1 VPDGIDVQGR
11 RIPRGTYT
19 PIIRL
24 ISHPG
29 GAARWPAGRQFGGL
43 AGPAPAGRQ
52 GQILVPTSRY
62 YYTSYVTDLHDLSA
76 LDQAAAIR
84 AGGVSP
90 VELVTHYLERID
102 SMGGALG
109 AFVTLTPEFALAQAA
124 SAAERVRSGAD
135 DLPPLLGVPTAIKD
149 LTDTAGVRTTYGS
162 RLLAGHVPGADA
174 HSAALLRAAG
184 TISVGKT
191 NTPEFGL
198 SSYTD
203 NDVAGP
209 ARSPWDPSCN
219 AGGSSGG
226 SAAAVAAGLVPFAHG
241 SDGGGSLRIPASVC
255 GLIGL
260 KPARGRISSG
270 PAGAD
275 APGLSIQGPLART
288 VADAAGMLDAMAVPM
303 PGDPYWAPPLPP
315 GETFLAYASRAP
327 GRLRIG
333 RYTATASGTTPDRA
347 CVSAWEDVSGLL
359 AALGH
364 EVADI
369 ELPFP
374 PGITDCFNTIWG
386 VKSLDHEVDPADEK
400 LLRPVTRAWR
410 EYGRTISGAAY
421 AAAVTK
427 MQLAARR
434 AVEATA
440 SYDAVLTPTLGLPP
454 QRIEFFAEDG
464 DVMDNLRRQGSFTPY
479 TAVYNLT
486 GQPAVNLP
494 LHWTPAGVP
503 IGVSLIGRPA
513 GEGPLI
519 SLCAQLEQAR
529 PWAGRK
535 PACW

>member
-1 VPDGIDVQGR
+1 VPGRQAAGTGGR
-11 RIPRGTYT
+11 RCRKAGKGGT
-19 PIIRL
+19 
-24 ISHPG
+24 
-29 GAARWPAGRQFGGL
+29 GAKEPAGRLQYDR
-43 AGPAPAGRQ
+43 P
-52 GQILVPTSRY
+52 
-62 YYTSYVTDLHDLSA
+62 VTYLHDLTA
-76 LDQAAAIR
+76 LEQAAAIR
-84 AGGVSP
+84 AGELSP
-90 VELVTHYLERID
+90 VELVIHYIERIHVLND
-102 SMGGALG
+102 RLG
-109 AFVTLTPEFALAQAA
+109 VFVTPTPDRAVAAARQAA
-124 SAAERVRSGAD
+124 DVVRSGGD
-135 DLPPLLGVPTAIKD
+135 DLPPLLGVPIAIKD
-149 LTDTAGVRTTYGS
+149 LTRTAGVRTTFGS
-162 RLLAGHVPGADA
+162 RLYAGHVPDTDA
-174 HSAALLRAAG
+174 HSVTRLRAAG
-184 TISVGKT
+184 TISLGKT
-191 NTPEFGL
+191 NTPEFGTCC
-198 SSYTD
+198 YTD
-203 NDVAGP
+203 NDVTGP
-209 ARSPWDPSCN
+209 ARSPWDPACN

-255 GLIGL
+255 GLVGL

-288 VADAAGMLDAMAVPM
+288 VADAAAMLDAMAVPM
-303 PGDPYWAPPLPP
+303 TGDPYWAPPLPP
-315 GETFLAYASRAP
+315 GETFLAYASREP

-364 EVADI
+364 EVTDI

-374 PGITDCFNTIWG
+374 AAISDCFNTIWG
-386 VKSLDHEVDPADEK
+386 VKSLDHEVDAADEK

-440 SYDAVLTPTLGLPP
+440 GYHAVLTPTLGLPP

-494 LHWTPAGVP
+494 LHWTAAGVP
-503 IGVSLIGRPA
+503 IGVSVIGRPA

-529 PWAGRK
+529 PWAARK